1 MVHAEALA
9 GIAPARL
16 GFFVLEAVPA

>member
-1 MVHAEALA
+1 MVHAEARA

-16 GFFVLEAVPA
+16 GFFVLEAMPA

>member
-1 MVHAEALA
+1 MVHAEARA